1 MTRVALW
8 AGRSGPGRASAGA
21 LIDADGASAET
32 VRRAVLACGVALA
45 AEGLA
50 AASPGGRDAVAR
62 AFADT
67 RPDDLVDLTGPCTIG
82 GLAVAG
88 PGGAPPLD
96 AAVAEMTFDRLDD
109 PDDIEPRVLAG
120 GMPADEAAALAAAA
134 MARALPRDPL
144 HLARVGASLRAL
156 SREATLYPETLPSMA
171 AGIAV
176 TSRDDDAVRMF
187 TDAVVDSHP
196 RDERRS
202 LRLPEGRTA
211 TIAAAVAVVGA
222 GIGMG
227 IAAGLLWLLDP
238 AAATANRTTALVAGA
253 LIGGAIATGIAVR
266 LLSRLN

>member
-1 MTRVALW
+1 ML
-8 AGRSGPGRASAGA
+8 PGA
-21 LIDADGASAET
+21 I
-32 VRRAVLACGVALA
+32 
-45 AEGLA
+45 
-50 AASPGGRDAVAR
+50 
-62 AFADT
+62 
-67 RPDDLVDLTGPCTIG
+67 
-82 GLAVAG
+82 
-88 PGGAPPLD
+88 PP
-96 AAVAEMTFDRLDD
+96 E
-109 PDDIEPRVLAG
+109 
-120 GMPADEAAALAAAA
+120 EAAALAAAA

-156 SREATLYPETLPSMA
+156 AREATLYPDTLPSMA

-211 TIAAAVAVVGA
+211 TIAAVVAVVGA